1 MDKVLDASP
10 DKRAFCEC
18 RVKLQ
23 KGVLKMRLARARVQ
37 NYRSVDDSGYFDIET
52 LKTIL
57 VGPNEA
63 GKTALLQALQKL
75 SHSDSAKFDPLRDYP
90 RGKYNDITTGKVN
103 PSEVLVVE
111 GHYTLE
117 PSEKSEVPSA
127 FADATYIYMKHLDN
141 KTYHRIEGGPE
152 PLLYSAIANEMRR
165 FVAHIDGR
173 LSSGAVTDPSQSYAK
188 LKEFI
193 KEFGDSTSFN
203 GEKAV
208 NFSAMLDS
216 VFALVEEGNEVE
228 EKRPEKVKAL
238 LKVEIDRAIALK
250 MFDTKL
256 PTIILFS
263 NIVRVKPLIHLQH
276 LADRVDSKILDDKYY
291 DYGNLCLLKLLGFTA
306 RDLSNLG
313 RAGEPPAN
321 NPQALQAYRDQLD
334 KRSYQLNSA
343 SVRLTNEIRKVWN
356 PNPER
361 PEADK
366 LRVVADGQ
374 YLKVVV
380 EDDLGVEI
388 ELDQRSEGFQ
398 WLVSFFVV
406 FFAEAEDKHENAI
419 LLLDEPGLSLHGLKQ
434 REFQG
439 TISRLAEKN
448 QTIFSTH
455 SPFLVGA
462 NELDLVRV
470 VEMKTRKE
478 GTKVHTTV
486 TAGDSAALLPL
497 QEALGYDLAATLF
510 VHQRNLVLEG
520 LTDYWYLQAISEL
533 LSEDG
538 LPGLDSSIALL
549 PASSA
554 SKVVYFATILHS
566 NHLKVAAL
574 LDSDAAGDLVANQDT
589 LVSALGNKNIL
600 RTKDVYSGAV
610 IKVEIEDLF
619 RVSLVAVANSEL
631 GWDVSATA
639 SSQPTRPIVDIFTA
653 EVTGFSKYKL
663 AKGFLRWTQQVKS
676 GALMAEEIVAAK
688 KLIEKINRVLK

>member
-1 MDKVLDASP
+1 
-10 DKRAFCEC
+10 
-18 RVKLQ
+18 
-23 KGVLKMRLARARVQ
+23 MRLSKARVQ
-37 NYRSVDDSGYFDIET
+37 NYRSVDDSGYFDIES

-75 SHSDSAKFDPLRDYP
+75 SPSDSAKFDPLRDYP
-90 RGKYNDITTGKVN
+90 RGKYNDITTGKVK
-103 PSEVLVVE
+103 PADVLVVE
-111 GHYTLE
+111 GHYRLE
-117 PSEKSEVPSA
+117 SNERNGVPSA
-127 FADATYIYMKHLDN
+127 FADATYVYMKHLDN

-152 PLLYSAIANEMRR
+152 VLRYSAIANEMRR
-165 FVAHIDGR
+165 LVAHIDGR
-173 LSSGAVTDPSQSYAK
+173 LTSQAITDPSQAHSK

-193 KEFGDSTSFN
+193 KEFGDSTALN
-203 GEKAV
+203 GEKAASIV
-208 NFSAMLDS
+208 TMLDS
-216 VFALVEEGNEVE
+216 VFPLIEEGKESE
-228 EKRPEKVKAL
+228 ESRPEKIKAL
-238 LKVEIDRAIALK
+238 LNVEIDRETALK
-250 MFDTKL
+250 RFNEML

-263 NIVRVKPLIHLQH
+263 NIFRVKPLIHLQH
-276 LADRVDSKILDDKYY
+276 LADRVDSNILDDKYY
-291 DYGNLCLLKLLGFTA
+291 DYGNLCLLKLLGFTP

-313 RAGEPPAN
+313 RAAEPPAN

-356 PNPER
+356 PNPDR

-434 REFQG
+434 KEFQG

-520 LTDYWYLQAISEL
+520 ITDYWYLQAISEL

-538 LPGLDSSIALL
+538 VSGLDDTIALL

-574 LDSDAAGDLVANQDT
+574 LDSDASGDLAANQDT
-589 LVSALGNKNIL
+589 LVNALGNKNIL
-600 RTKDVYSGAV
+600 RTKDVYSGTVA
-610 IKVEIEDLF
+610 KVEIEDLL
-619 RVSLVAVANSEL
+619 RESLVAIAKSEL

-639 SSQPTRPIVDIFTA
+639 SSQTTRPIVDIFTA

-663 AKGFLRWTQQVKS
+663 AKTFLRWTQKVNS
-676 GALMAEEIVAAK
+676 GALMPNEIVSAK
-688 KLIEKINRVLK
+688 KLIEKINKALK